1 MNVVMSLDRI
11 LSSHP
16 AEKHSFNGVSED
28 KWDERLKTI
37 KDKKQLLKVLKDL
50 DLHPSYLT
58 EDDYND
64 IKRRMRRAKSFRYV

>member
-1 MNVVMSLDRI
+1 MNAVMNLDRI
-11 LSSHP
+11 LSGHP
-16 AEKHSFNGVSED
+16 TKKHSFNGVSED

-37 KDKKQLLKVLKDL
+37 EDKKQLLKVLKDL